1 MVNDY
6 TPHHIKLLL
15 FFIISLSVYSQTTTL
30 NVTISNLNIN
40 ALATYTY
47 QITFSDSSARNLVSL
62 IFPSQITLSNTITVT
77 LNITTLNASQYTI
90 YSSNNSILISRSMN
104 TSSNIGV
111 TNVKNPS
118 SAISTYSFT
127 ISSNN
132 TNDSIS
138 PSIYNTI
145 NYSPGSLQ
153 SCQYSFSGT
162 TEQSNSTLSV
172 NFVIKDQLPIGSNKI
187 TIGYPIKWDNSN
199 TKSMT

>member
-1 MVNDY
+1 M
-6 TPHHIKLLL
+6 
-15 FFIISLSVYSQTTTL
+15 IIRP
-30 NVTISNLNIN
+30 TISNYSSCSLSPQQYNTVILN
-40 ALATYTY
+40 T
-47 QITFSDSSARNLVSL
+47 
-62 IFPSQITLSNTITVT
+62 
-77 LNITTLNASQYTI
+77 TTLNASQYTI

-127 ISSNN
+127 ISSKNA
-132 TNDSIS
+132 NDSIS

-162 TEQSNSTLSV
+162 TEQSNSTLSRQT
-172 NFVIKDQLPIGSNKI
+172 DRQ
-187 TIGYPIKWDNSN
+187 N
-199 TKSMT
+199 TQISFGE